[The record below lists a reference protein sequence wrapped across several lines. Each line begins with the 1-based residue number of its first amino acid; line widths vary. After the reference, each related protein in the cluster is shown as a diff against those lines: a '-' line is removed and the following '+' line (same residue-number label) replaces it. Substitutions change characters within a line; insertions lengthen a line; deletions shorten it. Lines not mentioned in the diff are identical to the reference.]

1 MSENVNEIMERMVPD
16 LQDLE
21 SNSVFSHVSEIVVY
35 GDFQE
40 EIASIIRKRRT
51 MEYAIYSHTRKI
63 DDYVNAIEY
72 EVNLETLRKIRK
84 RKLGIVFICLFD
96 CRSY

>member
-1 MSENVNEIMERMVPD
+1 
-16 LQDLE
+16 
-21 SNSVFSHVSEIVVY
+21 
-35 GDFQE
+35 
-40 EIASIIRKRRT
+40 

-84 RKLGIVFICLFD
+84 RKLGIVVICLCD
-96 CRSY
+96 YRSYQTTHQ

>member
-1 MSENVNEIMERMVPD
+1 
-16 LQDLE
+16 
-21 SNSVFSHVSEIVVY
+21 
-35 GDFQE
+35 
-40 EIASIIRKRRT
+40 

-96 CRSY
+96 CRSYQTTHQ